1 MGDQPDPSVPSI
13 PAPVAAGDGTPASRC
28 RHQFRSR
35 SSACTHQVPAGSDR
49 CLWHNARIAKT
60 DAYIVDL
67 LAAADAATS
76 GDLEEAS
83 LADLTWPGASLPGRV
98 LRGADLRG
106 ARLPHADLSGSDLSD
121 ANLRRADLRG
131 ANLTGANLHGA
142 DLSGCDLSGADLTR
156 ANLVGA
162 LFDGTVLIASN
173 LSGANLT
180 DARILS
186 FRWNRRTRLAG
197 VTGFEPRS
205 RRKDA
210 AEGDDDTQEFLA
222 PLALADTPPR
232 SALDEPDPELDRTHL
247 YTPISLTRQDDHPT
261 ESHPRTIKPTSP
273 LAGLGRPRW
282 IPGGQR
288 WALILAVAGLVGA
301 GAGAG
306 LGVWGWRAVKAAEQ
320 ERRLAPSLAN
330 QVRQLNAQHDA
341 DLEQLRLA
349 QERLKDLSNQ
359 VVDAKR
365 EFATTRNERDQ
376 LRTALDAA
384 RAENSRANAA
394 EDRAAVLALQLDE
407 ARRLAQDLGRTSAR
421 NDRISRILADGLQ
434 QTQNE
439 VAALARI
446 RDAKLAE
453 YRQSAALADELA
465 KVKGELA
472 LVRQER
478 DTAQAAYQARAAD
491 LAAAQATI
499 TRTLSRAAANGLADL
514 VGDDEA
520 PLVALEPGKPLA
532 MSGRYLM
539 TLRVDR
545 QAAVGPAA
553 TGQIPPPLLVSL
565 VVQRPAATAN
575 PDVTVVLYDR
585 DEKPLRRLSYS
596 FPHVDGGPPMV
607 SSTATISCDRTPSF
621 ARVLVNPGTVTV
633 GMK

>member
-1 MGDQPDPSVPSI
+1 MSDQPDPSVPASPG
-13 PAPVAAGDGTPASRC
+13 PATEGGGSTASQC

-35 SSACTHQVPAGSDR
+35 SSACTHSVPAGSDR
-49 CLWHNARIAKT
+49 CLWHNARVAKT
-60 DAYIVDL
+60 DSYIVDL
-67 LAAADAATS
+67 LAAADIATS

-106 ARLPHADLSGSDLSD
+106 ARLAHADLSDCDLSD

-131 ANLTGANLHGA
+131 ANLAGANLHGA
-142 DLSGCDLSGADLTR
+142 DLSGCDLSGADLSH

-162 LFDGTVLIASN
+162 LFDGTVLIASD

-197 VTGFEPRS
+197 VTGFAPKPGH
-205 RRKDA
+205 KDA
-210 AEGDDDTQEFLA
+210 ANSDDDTQEFLA
-222 PLALADTPPR
+222 PLALADLPASR
-232 SALDEPDPELDRTHL
+232 SALDEPDPELDRTHVYSPL
-247 YTPISLTRQDDHPT
+247 NLTRQDDHPT

-273 LAGLGRPRW
+273 LAEVGRPRW
-282 IPGGQR
+282 IPGGHR
-288 WALILAVAGLVGA
+288 WALILAVVGLTGA

-306 LGVWGWRAVKAAEQ
+306 LGVWGWRAAKAAEQ
-320 ERRLAPSLAN
+320 ERRLAPSLAI
-330 QVRQLNAQHDA
+330 QVKQMNAQHDA

-349 QERLKDLSNQ
+349 QDRLKEMSGQ

-384 RAENSRANAA
+384 RAENSRASAA
-394 EDRAAVLALQLDE
+394 EDRAAVLDLQLDE

-434 QTQNE
+434 QTQGE
-439 VAALARI
+439 VATLSRI

-453 YRQSAALADELA
+453 YRQSAALADELT
-465 KVKGELA
+465 KIKGELA

-478 DTAQAAYQARAAD
+478 DTAQTAYQARAAD

-514 VGDDEA
+514 VGDDDA

-545 QAAVGPAA
+545 QSVAGPGA
-553 TGQIPPPLLVSL
+553 GKPSPNLQVSL

-596 FPHVDGGPPMV
+596 FPHIDGGPPMV
-607 SSTATISCDRTPSF
+607 SSTATISCDQTPSF
-621 ARVLVNPGTVTV
+621 ARVLVNPGAVTV